1 MARPRRAV
9 VAKLDAGSIKE
20 PSEGIRRKVAKAVGK
35 QTLFLIS
42 SANFSETVQMLV
54 KIITN
59 EMVHE
64 AIYLS
69 THDSFRFLANYF
81 NDELVDINKISFI
94 DCVSKTMGI
103 RVVNERIFL
112 VDSVSNLG
120 SIDSAVSNLMALL
133 KGEDNFFILDSIE
146 GLVISNSEKDS
157 IDFIGQIVSK
167 MRNLKMTGIYFAIK
181 EERDSRMIQK
191 LEKIFEQV
199 IEI

>member
-1 MARPRRAV
+1 MEKPRRAV
-9 VAKLDAGSIKE
+9 VAKLDAGSVKE
-20 PSEGIRRKVAKAVGK
+20 PSESIRGKVASSVGK

-81 NDELVDINKISFI
+81 NDELVDINKIAFI

-112 VDSVSNLG
+112 VDSVSDLDN
-120 SIDSAVSNLMALL
+120 IDSAVSNLMGLL
-133 KGEDNFFILDSIE
+133 KGKKNFFILDSIE
-146 GLVISNSEKDS
+146 GLAISNSEKES
-157 IDFIGQIVSK
+157 IDFIKQIITK
-167 MRNLKMTGIYFAIK
+167 MQAQKMTGIYFAIR
-181 EERDSRMIQK
+181 EERDSHMIK
-191 LEKIFEQV
+191 NLEKLFEQV